1 MWNLC
6 EQPWTLTAVAV
17 ITLIVLL
24 AMRSQIQE
32 KKRLYLWL
40 LPILIAAAAFAL
52 DYFIKTDLEK
62 ITELIDTVT
71 NAVQDENPQAIEPLI
86 AENYSDSY
94 HSSKKEL
101 IYYCRRKFSEP
112 IIDKNIKRIISI
124 DISDSR
130 ATATFTV
137 RIIFDKQSYIYQS
150 FARLILTKVKID
162 LEKQDDR
169 WLITRAELLE
179 VDMQPFTWKDVKQ
192 TIW

>member
-1 MWNLC
+1 MWNFC
-6 EQPWTLTAVAV
+6 EQPWTLIAAAV

-40 LPILIAAAAFAL
+40 LPILIAAAALAL

-62 ITELIDTVT
+62 INEVIDTTT

-101 IYYCRRKFSEP
+101 IYYCRRKLSEP
-112 IIDKNIKRIISI
+112 IIEKNIKRIISI
-124 DISDSR
+124 DISDSH

-137 RIIFDKQSYIYQS
+137 RIIFDQQSYIYQT
-150 FARLILTKVKID
+150 FVRLILTKVKID

-179 VDMQPFTWKDVKQ
+179 VDMQPFTWKDIKQ
-192 TIW
+192 ATW

>member
-6 EQPWTLTAVAV
+6 EQPWTLIAVAV
-17 ITLIVLL
+17 VTLIVLL

-52 DYFIKTDLEK
+52 DYFVKTDLEK

-94 HSSKKEL
+94 HSNKKEL

-112 IIDKNIKRIISI
+112 IIEKNIKRIISI

-150 FARLILTKVKID
+150 FARLILTKAKID

-179 VDMQPFTWKDVKQ
+179 VDMQPFTWKDIKQ
-192 TIW
+192 TTW

>member
-1 MWNLC
+1 MWNFC
-6 EQPWTLTAVAV
+6 EQPWTLIAVAG
-17 ITLIVLL
+17 ITLIALL

-62 ITELIDTVT
+62 INEVIDTAI

-101 IYYCRRKFSEP
+101 IYYCKRKLSEP
-112 IIDKNIKRIISI
+112 IVEKNIKRIVSI
-124 DISDSR
+124 DVSDSR
-130 ATATFTV
+130 ATVTFTV
-137 RIIFDKQSYIYQS
+137 RIIFDQQSYIYQS
-150 FARLILTKVKID
+150 YTRLLLTKAKID
-162 LEKQDDR
+162 LEKQQDR

-179 VDMQPFTWKDVKQ
+179 VDMQPFTWQDIKQ
-192 TIW
+192 TTW

>member
-1 MWNLC
+1 MWNFC
-6 EQPWTLTAVAV
+6 EQPWTLIAVAV

-24 AMRSQIQE
+24 AMRRQIQE

-40 LPILIAAAAFAL
+40 LPILIAAAALSL

-62 ITELIDTVT
+62 INEVIDTAT

-101 IYYCRRKFSEP
+101 IYYCRRKLSEP
-112 IIDKNIKRIISI
+112 IIEKNIKRITSI
-124 DISDSR
+124 DISD
-130 ATATFTV
+130 AHAAATFTV
-137 RIIFDKQSYIYQS
+137 RIIFDQQSYIYQTY
-150 FARLILTKVKID
+150 ARLILTKVKIN
-162 LEKQDDR
+162 LEKQHDR

-179 VDMQPFTWKDVKQ
+179 VDMQPFTWKDIKQ
-192 TIW
+192 TTW